1 VTCSRKSFRSH
12 QDSQGCTIIGGKKFP
27 NEEREMPNGTSH
39 SYMSM
44 PLELEC
50 SNALK
55 DVIEGNLTEN
65 GIPNNA
71 TVEELFSSQVKTDTR
86 KIEYDTTFKPPY
98 VLNILDN
105 KKGQRIIQVAMAL
118 PSGVQHS
125 DVMVSVDN
133 DYEHLNVTIP
143 MDPNLADGWT
153 VNGDL
158 VFNAKSLSPE
168 QRSENF
174 FVYSWDSVI
183 KHMRTSEGMLP
194 RFRASIKLPEV
205 LCSKDRLRMITKES
219 RTGTNLL
226 VVDLLIE
233 ESNLPGS
240 GKKTHLKLEDVPNTE
255 YDG

>member
-1 VTCSRKSFRSH
+1 MRFLKCVTCSRKSFRSH
-12 QDSQGCTIIGGKKFP
+12 QDSQGCTIIGGKKIP

-174 FVYSWDSVI
+174 FFIPGIPSSNI
-183 KHMRTSEGMLP
+183 CALQ
-194 RFRASIKLPEV
+194 RAGCQDLGHLSNFQKSYVP
-205 LCSKDRLRMITKES
+205 K
-219 RTGTNLL
+219 TGFA
-226 VVDLLIE
+226 
-233 ESNLPGS
+233 
-240 GKKTHLKLEDVPNTE
+240 
-255 YDG
+255 